1 MAVTAAGVIISEQTY
16 GGTVAAGQVA
26 YLKSDGKWYLAQANS
41 VATSAGDLA
50 IALDSGV
57 AGGKG
62 RLVKLGY
69 VNNTAWSWTPGA
81 PLYLS
86 AATAGGLTQTRP
98 TGVGNV
104 VR

>member
-16 GGTVAAGQVA
+16 GGKIDAGQVA
-26 YLKSDGKWYLAQANS
+26 YLKSDGKWYLARANS
-41 VATSAGDLA
+41 GATSAGDLA

-69 VNNTAWSWTPGA
+69 VTTRHGPG
-81 PLYLS
+81 
-86 AATAGGLTQTRP
+86 RP
-98 TGVGNV
+98 EPHSTSPPRRPGV
-104 VR
+104 